1 MQKLL
6 PLITGQQS
14 PGVYRLRSAARA
26 KYILASV
33 QPYGWQSAHL
43 VGEQIATKAALL
55 HACATAFHFPN
66 YFGHNWDALED
77 SLRDLAWLPAKGYLL
92 LYDNVSTLAKPQP
105 QEWAIALAIFQ
116 EVSAHWQ
123 QMHIPFVLL
132 LRNAGRFASSVEK
145 L

>member
-6 PLITGQQS
+6 PLLTGQQA
-14 PGVYRLRSAARA
+14 PGVYRLRSSASVD
-26 KYILASV
+26 YILATV
-33 QPYGWQSAHL
+33 QPYGWQPAHL
-43 VGEQIATKAALL
+43 VGEQIASKAALL
-55 HACATAFHFPN
+55 HACASAFHFPT

-105 QEWAIALAIFQ
+105 QDWAVALAIFQ
-116 EVSAHWQ
+116 EVSAHWHN
-123 QMHIPFVLL
+123 MNIPFVVL
-132 LRNAGRFASSVEK
+132 LRHVGRSAASVEK